1 MIALNYGR
9 TPFRTRVSFS
19 LHRCIIGSASPAALT
34 FSQLAVI
41 HSSHAQADLDSCERS
56 APTKH
61 QRDQREFLRT
71 LLFPST
77 LLTSLLQV
85 FWLGMTFSL
94 CFLRLFNRLL
104 HLRIF
109 SSRQVGPC
117 VGDIRISQPPALE
130 MSSTNGYFKHHTH
143 SRVIPGDQLESH
155 VRKSWNWRRTYLI
168 PNNYTQ

>member
-41 HSSHAQADLDSCERS
+41 HSFHAQAELDSCERS

-61 QRDQREFLRT
+61 RRDQCEFPRT

-85 FWLGMTFSL
+85 FWLGMTSLFASCGSLTGCCICEFS
-94 CFLRLFNRLL
+94 
-104 HLRIF
+104 
-109 SSRQVGPC
+109 
-117 VGDIRISQPPALE
+117 VGDRRISQPPALE

-155 VRKSWNWRRTYLI
+155 VRKTWNWRRTYLI